1 MGRSQTASRLSLIAV
16 AVVAAIAVA
25 AAVVLHRPRPT
36 PAGPDIQYE
45 TVHADRGPIVA
56 KVTASGTVS
65 ALVTVQVGSQVSG
78 RVQAIYVDYNSTVKA
93 GEVIARLDP
102 LLFQAA
108 VDQSSANY
116 LTAQSALKTAQAQEV
131 NTKLQYERSQ
141 SLLARSLVAQS
152 DFDAAKAAHDASVA
166 QVDGATSGV
175 ALALASL
182 NQAKVNLGYATIVS
196 PIDGT
201 VVSRS
206 VDVGQTVASAF
217 QAPVLFTI
225 AKDLREMQVDTSVS
239 EADVGRLLPGMPATF
254 TVDAYPDEP
263 FSGTVRQVR
272 NAATTVQNVVTYDA
286 VIDVHNPALKLKPG
300 MTANVTLVVAHKDR
314 ALRAPNAAVRFQ
326 PDAALLRELKITV
339 PEDTGDRN
347 RKWLWVL
354 HEGRPVAALVETGI
368 SDGTLTEVVSGDVYE
383 NDVLITDMAETPK
396 KRFGLF

>member
-1 MGRSQTASRLSLIAV
+1 MSIKASTMRRSIV
-16 AVVAAIAVA
+16 ALVIISAVA
-25 AAVVLHRPRPT
+25 AFLLVRRSQ
-36 PAGPDIQYE
+36 PATTAPDMQYE
-45 TVHADRGPIVA
+45 TVKADRGPVVA
-56 KVTASGTVS
+56 KVTASGTLS

-78 RVQAIYVDYNSTVKA
+78 RVQDIYVDYNSPVTA

-116 LTAQSALKTAQAQEV
+116 LTAQSALKTAEAQEA
-131 NTKLQYERSQ
+131 NAQRQYERSK
-141 SLLARSLVAQS
+141 SLLERSLVAQS
-152 DFDAAKAAHDASVA
+152 DFDTAKAGYDGAVA

-182 NQAKVNLGYATIVS
+182 NQAKVNLGYATIIS

-217 QAPVLFTI
+217 QAPVLFVI
-225 AKDLREMQVDTSVS
+225 ARDLRKMQVDTSIS
-239 EADVGRLLPGMPATF
+239 EADVGKLQAGMPSTF

-263 FSGTVRQVR
+263 FAGTVRQVR

-286 VIDVHNPALKLKPG
+286 VLDVDNPALKLKPG
-300 MTANVTLVVAHKDR
+300 MTANVSLVYARKDN
-314 ALRAPNAAVRFQ
+314 ALRVPNAAIRFQ
-326 PDAALLRELKITV
+326 PDVALLHGLGIT
-339 PEDTGDRN
+339 PPPPNETLT
-347 RKWLWVL
+347 RKCLWTL
-354 HEGRPVAALVETGI
+354 HEGRPVAVQVDAGI
-368 SDGTLTEVVSGDVYE
+368 SDGTLTEVAGGDLH
-383 NDVLITDMAETPK
+383 DGDTLITDMSEVPK